1 MGHGSGSM
9 IQGTVKRSAAQVIG
23 MDRERLPL
31 VSVGIPTFNRP
42 DGLRRTLRLICNQTY
57 PNLEILVSDNASPG
71 SETEE
76 VVRDFATTD
85 ERIKYFRQPENIG
98 AIANFRFVLAEASG
112 DYFMW
117 AADDDE
123 WDPRFIETC
132 VAKASPSCSVMTKF
146 NTIFRTKNLSQE
158 NPIPQLSPD
167 ASLFQNVE
175 NYLAIIQP
183 SLFYGLHPR
192 KALRFVLKGRYFD
205 FHDCYVVLR
214 LILEGNFLTINE
226 VLYNVGIDAPSYV
239 IKYAD
244 PDAKRFKYWPFFWRS
259 CLALLKCSRLSF
271 RERVQLLRRFKD
283 LVLELRRF
291 HEQNRKAAA

>member
-1 MGHGSGSM
+1 MQGS
-9 IQGTVKRSAAQVIG
+9 VERSAAQANG
-23 MDRERLPL
+23 LDRERLPL

-42 DGLRRTLRLICNQTY
+42 EGLRRTLRLICNQTY
-57 PNLEILVSDNASPG
+57 SNLEILVSDNASPG
-71 SETEE
+71 FETEE

-85 ERIKYFRQPENIG
+85 ERVKYFRQPENIG

-132 VAKASPSCSVMTKF
+132 VTRASPSCSVMTKF
-146 NTIFRTKNLSQE
+146 NTVFRTKNLTQE

-167 ASLFQNVE
+167 ANPFRNVE

-183 SLFYGLHPR
+183 SLIYGIHPR
-192 KALRFVLKGRYFD
+192 KSLRFVLKERSFD
-205 FHDCYVVLR
+205 FHDCYLVLR

-226 VLYNVGIDAPSYV
+226 VLYTVGIDAPSYV

-244 PDAKRFKYWPFFWRS
+244 AEAKRFKYWPFFWRS
-259 CLALLKCSRLSF
+259 CLALLKCPRLSF
-271 RERVQLLRRFKD
+271 RERIQLLRRFKNQ
-283 LVLELRRF
+283 VIELRRF
-291 HEQNRKAAA
+291 HEQNRRMAA